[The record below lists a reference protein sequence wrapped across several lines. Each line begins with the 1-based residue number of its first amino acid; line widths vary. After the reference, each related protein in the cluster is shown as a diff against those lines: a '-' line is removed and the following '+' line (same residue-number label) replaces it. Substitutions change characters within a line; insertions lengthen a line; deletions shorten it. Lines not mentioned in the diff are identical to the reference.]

1 MKLAKHVD
9 GSYDGLQIPHPIFS
23 NVSSYVYVCTRTFPS
38 AIVIGMTIVAIG
50 ATGSINHPS
59 PIDNRH
65 IISVSIDFWSIGD
78 WWSFLFSCSF
88 KFGETWNVRYNFG
101 RMGAVS
107 TQSVCQ
113 SVSLLVCPSAVWED
127 GRTVRLVGADSQTKQ
142 QAHTQGSNR
151 QTKDSTGTG
160 IHTYGSSKD
169 STRRRPSAGGK

>member
-65 IISVSIDFWSIGD
+65 IISVSIDF
-78 WWSFLFSCSF
+78 
-88 KFGETWNVRYNFG
+88 
-101 RMGAVS
+101 
-107 TQSVCQ
+107 
-113 SVSLLVCPSAVWED
+113 
-127 GRTVRLVGADSQTKQ
+127 
-142 QAHTQGSNR
+142 
-151 QTKDSTGTG
+151 
-160 IHTYGSSKD
+160 
-169 STRRRPSAGGK
+169 